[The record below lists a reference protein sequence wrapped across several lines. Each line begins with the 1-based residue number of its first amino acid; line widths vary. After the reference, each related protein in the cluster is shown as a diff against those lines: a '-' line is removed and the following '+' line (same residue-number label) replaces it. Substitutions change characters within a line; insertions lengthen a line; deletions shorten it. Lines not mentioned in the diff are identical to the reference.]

1 MPKPGT
7 DDHEHHDLSEDLS
20 YIDDLL
26 GLPAPSPPGSRITAE
41 RIQELYAQALLQ
53 ATPAFTRRGKTRRR
67 IAWSFGVAAVTAAVI
82 GLFVVDLPHPRPT
95 YAATP
100 APLPIAATPPGAA
113 PLTLAELARV
123 AGAGTDTATGGVDH
137 LITDRWDL
145 NSTVDSGNVVSA
157 VIPSQRELWRAGD
170 DRGRTI
176 DTYLEPQF
184 PPGADR
190 DNWDDASYPQ
200 GPQHNDYGK
209 GELPAAFR
217 GRPPRDPGELA
228 AWLMKNA
235 PRDGTILDRV
245 TDLIEERALT
255 GSEQCALLD
264 VLAKRAGFT
273 YAGSSTDRAG
283 RSGAAFTATATS
295 SGGHITYVFLI
306 DPHTARFLAT
316 EKILTGGAPA
326 LNVRRPAV
334 ISYRTYLRAE
344 HVTAIP

>member
-26 GLPAPSPPGSRITAE
+26 GLPAPSPPGSRISAE
-41 RIQELYAQALLQ
+41 RIQEIYAQALLH
-53 ATPAFTRRGKTRRR
+53 ATPALTRRR
-67 IAWSFGVAAVTAAVI
+67 RIRRRMVWSFGVAAVTAAAI
-82 GLFVVDLPHPRPT
+82 GLFVVDLPHPRPA

-100 APLPIAATPPGAA
+100 APLPIAATPPGAT
-113 PLTLAELARV
+113 PLTLAALAHV
-123 AGAGTDTATGGVDH
+123 AGTGTDAAAGGVDH

-145 NSTVDSGNVVSA
+145 NSSVNSGNVASA
-157 VIPSQRELWRAGD
+157 VVPSQRELWRAGD

-184 PPGADR
+184 PTGADR

-200 GPQHNDYGK
+200 GPQRNDYGK

-235 PRDGTILDRV
+235 PRNGTILDRV
-245 TDLIEERALT
+245 TDLLEERALT
-255 GSEQCALLD
+255 GSERRALLE
-264 VLAKRAGFT
+264 VLATRTGLA

-283 RSGAAFTATATS
+283 RSGAAFTASATS

-306 DPHTARFLAT
+306 DPRTARLLAT
-316 EKILTGGAPA
+316 EEILTGGAPA
-326 LNVRRPAV
+326 LNVKRPAV
-334 ISYRTYLRAE
+334 ISYRTYQRAE
-344 HVTAIP
+344 HVTVIP